1 MGVGGGF
8 ALGAKSS
15 FPSKEVW
22 ILYGDGASAYSL
34 SEFDTMCRHNL
45 PVIAIVG
52 NDASWQQIAREQKSM
67 LGSNIGTKLDF
78 TSYEKVVEG
87 YGGIG
92 YLIKNQNEIESV
104 ILAAKKDAAN
114 GNPVLI
120 NVELS
125 KTDFRKGSISV

>member
-1 MGVGGGF
+1 MEMVL
-8 ALGAKSS
+8 AHTA
-15 FPSKEVW
+15 
-22 ILYGDGASAYSL
+22 
-34 SEFDTMCRHNL
+34 C
-45 PVIAIVG
+45 
-52 NDASWQQIAREQKSM
+52 QKSI